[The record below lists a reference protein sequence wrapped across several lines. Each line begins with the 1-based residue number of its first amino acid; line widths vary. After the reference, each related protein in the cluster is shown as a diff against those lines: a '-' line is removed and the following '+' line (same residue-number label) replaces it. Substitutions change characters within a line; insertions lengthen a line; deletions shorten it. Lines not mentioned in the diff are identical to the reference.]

1 MIDMYP
7 WQKRDNYKSLIRLFT
22 RFHVWLFEKYDGKY
36 LGDLEG
42 FRFCLIKV
50 KGRKSGLTRKIVL
63 LTIPHEEAY
72 LLVAS
77 QGGASTHPM
86 WYLNMKANPEIEMQ
100 IGAQKISMVVSELSK
115 KEKDLLWGKITSAYS
130 GYQNYQDST
139 EREIPVLICRGS

>member
-1 MIDMYP
+1 MYP

-22 RFHVWLFEKYDGKY
+22 RFHVWLYEKYDGKY

-42 FRFCLIKV
+42 FPFCLIKV

-63 LTIPHEEAY
+63 LTIPHDEAY

-115 KEKDLLWGKITSAYS
+115 KEKDLLWGKICLLYTSPS
-130 GYQNYQDST
+130 PRD
-139 EREIPVLICRGS
+139 